1 MKKNGRIYKRL
12 LCIFSI
18 ILAIGMFSACGKKDK
33 PVISGSTDDTLLTRA
48 EYIGML
54 GEAFGYGNYITEED
68 IFSDVTNDNP
78 YYANIQA
85 SAEWGVISA
94 STSFEPNKAA
104 TVNFALESAV
114 RAIGLDDIA
123 LSGSKIDESDLTGF
137 YTSTIA
143 KINATDDAIS
153 RDVAKQV
160 IGYAKQYA
168 NNLTYPQTTE
178 MEFCEGVKTAASD
191 IRLNVDGETG
201 VIAKGSDYKVGDIV
215 YFDATD
221 KSLARAIKITGI
233 DGTKIT
239 FQEAAVEEAYKSLT
253 VVGSFKGK
261 VVEATAAS
269 EASTVGLSQEIY
281 DEMKN
286 YGLSSQGEHYII
298 PTANTVTSDVT
309 GDHIIFNASFDV
321 QESTHSDSGSKVD
334 TSLNGSLT
342 VGLENIWVDVQYE
355 SGWLIINPKKVECKV
370 HYNSVIYSNIHGNVS
385 ATIPLGE
392 AYIQV
397 WGPLN
402 IKIMLTAHI
411 GADGNISI
419 SYVADNTLTV
429 GWQKKCGLQ
438 RNYDSNSDGE
448 FNVDATLT
456 AEATLLVDLRLGWKK
471 FSYSLVN
478 AQVTSGVVAR
488 ATIESDLMGDLPTCA
503 DIRIYVPLRWGIN
516 LQKCLITDISDKLKY
531 EGVIWDSTNSPIQLH
546 RHFEDWKRT
555 EGDVCTRT
563 DTVEQDIVTPEG
575 EPLEEIDPFDFEP
588 IEFDFI
594 ELTSYVMYVGEGE
607 SMNIGFASIPEGYSK
622 EKLVYEVEDG
632 SVCFV
637 ENGQVTAKKPGSTTI
652 KISTEDGQ
660 LSVSIAVTVNEDYTV
675 DGFQEL

>member
-1 MKKNGRIYKRL
+1 M
-12 LCIFSI
+12 FSI
-18 ILAIGMFSACGKKDK
+18 ILAIGMLSACGKKDK
-33 PVISGSTDDTLLTRA
+33 PVISGGTDDAILTRA

-54 GEAFGYGNYITEED
+54 GEAFGYGNYITQED
-68 IFSDVTNDNP
+68 IFSDVSDKNP
-78 YYANIQA
+78 YYTNIQA
-85 SAEWGVISA
+85 AAEWDVIGK
-94 STSFEPNKAA
+94 STTFEPDKEA

-114 RAIGLDDIA
+114 RAIGIDDIA
-123 LSGSKIDESDLTGF
+123 LSGSKIDENDLAGF
-137 YTSTIA
+137 YTSKIA
-143 KINATDDAIS
+143 KINATDDAV
-153 RDVAKQV
+153 RRGVAKQV
-160 IGYAKQYA
+160 IDYAKQYA

-233 DGTKIT
+233 EGTKIT
-239 FQEAAVEEAYKSLT
+239 FQEAAVEDTYKSLT

-261 VVEATAAS
+261 VVEVTAAS
-269 EASTVGLSQEIY
+269 DASAVGLGQEIY

-286 YGLSSQGEHYII
+286 YGLSSQGEHFVV
-298 PTANTVTSDVT
+298 PTANTVTSDIT

-334 TSLNGSLT
+334 ASINGNLT
-342 VGLENIWVDVQYE
+342 VGIKNIWVDVQYK
-355 SGWLIINPKKVECKV
+355 SGWLIISPKEVECKV
-370 HYNSVIYSNIHGNVS
+370 HFNTEIYSNIHGNVS

-402 IKIMLTAHI
+402 IKVMLTAHL

-429 GWQKKCGLQ
+429 GWKKGCGLH
-438 RNYDSNSDGE
+438 RNFDSNSNGE
-448 FNVDATLT
+448 FDVDATLT
-456 AEATLLVDLRLGWKK
+456 AEATLLVDLRVGWKK
-471 FSYSLVN
+471 FSYSLTN
-478 AQVTSGVVAR
+478 AQITSGVVAR
-488 ATIESDLMGDLPTCA
+488 ATIDSDLMGNLPTCA

-516 LQKCLITDISDKLKY
+516 LQKCLITDISDSLKY
-531 EGVIWDSTNSPIQLH
+531 EGIIWDSTNSPIQLH
-546 RHFEDWKRT
+546 RHFEEWIRT
-555 EGDVCTRT
+555 EGDVCTRA
-563 DTVEQDIVTPEG
+563 DVVEQEIMTPEG

-594 ELTSYVMYVGEGE
+594 ELTSYVMYIGDGE
-607 SMNIGFASIPEGYSK
+607 SMSIGFASIPEGYSK
-622 EKLVYEVEDG
+622 DKLVYEVADS
-632 SVCFV
+632 SVCLV
-637 ENGQVTAKKPGSTTI
+637 ESGKVTGKNPGSTTI
-652 KISTEDGQ
+652 KISTEDGR
-660 LSVSIAVTVNEDYTV
+660 LSVTIAVTVNEDYTV